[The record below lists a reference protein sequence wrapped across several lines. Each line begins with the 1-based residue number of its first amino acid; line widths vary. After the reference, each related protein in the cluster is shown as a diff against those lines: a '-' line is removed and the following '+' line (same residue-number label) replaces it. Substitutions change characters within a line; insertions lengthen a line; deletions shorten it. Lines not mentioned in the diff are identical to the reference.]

1 MFVGVNERERERERE
16 RESLKLLDE
25 FPENSEATASERQ
38 RGVVNSLVTSLMSVT
53 QCVVSS
59 LPRVR
64 SLATLFPGPL
74 VRPRYGTA
82 LPLEEN

>member
-1 MFVGVNERERERERE
+1 MSGEIERERERDRE
-16 RESLKLLDE
+16 LSKSLDE
-25 FPENSEATASERQ
+25 FLENPEATASERQ

-64 SLATLFPGPL
+64 SLATLSPGPL
-74 VRPRYGTA
+74 VRPRYGAA

>member
-1 MFVGVNERERERERE
+1 MERV
-16 RESLKLLDE
+16 SLRSLDE
-25 FPENSEATASERQ
+25 CPENSEATASGRQ
-38 RGVVNSLVTSLMSVT
+38 RDVVNSLVTSLMSVT

-64 SLATLFPGPL
+64 SLATFSPGPL
-74 VRPRYGTA
+74 VRPRYGAA